1 MNIRERI
8 LKYLEFR
15 NISRYRFY
23 KETGLSNGFLD
34 KEGAINSDNC
44 EKICSCYKDINP
56 EWLVIGKGDMVRYR
70 EDDDVERPSIDVLVN
85 KIIELTSENTLL
97 KKENETLKTK
107 STDSP
112 RIVQHRPFDEDD
124 VKDNVAAEPKP

>member
-8 LKYLEFR
+8 LKYLVFR

-56 EWLVIGKGDMVRYR
+56 EWLVIGKGDMVKYGA
-70 EDDDVERPSIDVLVN
+70 DDDVERPPIDVLVN